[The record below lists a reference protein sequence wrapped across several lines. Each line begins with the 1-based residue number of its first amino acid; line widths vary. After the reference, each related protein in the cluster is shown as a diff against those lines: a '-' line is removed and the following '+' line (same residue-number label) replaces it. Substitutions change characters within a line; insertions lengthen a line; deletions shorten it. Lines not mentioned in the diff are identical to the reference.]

1 MFKIRITLGEMPA
14 TNEVLANMELLKVSG
29 VTAQSTSIADWP
41 TAPLCR
47 QGADA
52 RPTPEAIAATQQH
65 TTLLYGHGGYIK
77 EKRKGKTSLRGKLRC
92 PHGPQSLSG
101 RLSVR
106 MGFSGPAEI
115 RLRLVK
121 TPINLLLLL
130 LSLLIAFRDTSGG
143 DFVYKVDEAMFA
155 SLASSV
161 FP

>member
-1 MFKIRITLGEMPA
+1 MA
-14 TNEVLANMELLKVSG
+14 MEGKLK
-29 VTAQSTSIADWP
+29 
-41 TAPLCR
+41 R
-47 QGADA
+47 
-52 RPTPEAIAATQQH
+52 R
-65 TTLLYGHGGYIK
+65 
-77 EKRKGKTSLRGKLRC
+77 RKGKTSLGGELRC

-121 TPINLLLLL
+121 TPMNLLFSL

-161 FP
+161 FL